1 VAQVSEVRTIAADEL
16 WLSPA
21 YHRPSVAFHFTWKP
35 DWIAV
40 RELLPAI
47 EAALAPFDPRPHWAK
62 LFTMPADEVRSR
74 YEQLGAFVELS
85 SRFDPDG
92 KFRNDFLS
100 RLVFGAR

>member
-1 VAQVSEVRTIAADEL
+1 
-16 WLSPA
+16 
-21 YHRPSVAFHFTWKP
+21 
-35 DWIAV
+35 
-40 RELLPAI
+40 
-47 EAALAPFDPRPHWAK
+47 
-62 LFTMPADEVRSR
+62 MPADEVRSR